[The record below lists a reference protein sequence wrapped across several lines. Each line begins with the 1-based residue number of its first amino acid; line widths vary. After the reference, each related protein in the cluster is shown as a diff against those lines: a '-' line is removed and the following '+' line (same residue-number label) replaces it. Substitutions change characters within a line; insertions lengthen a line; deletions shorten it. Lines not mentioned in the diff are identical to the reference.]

1 MPANGQPAN
10 GEDLLP
16 DLKTPPPSSGD
27 GRTIHTTVADAK
39 PATIAD
45 AKSAAGKRSSRRRNR
60 DRQETPAAGAE
71 ERFFLASGDG
81 DDGVPALGRDCPNE
95 ADAIIEA
102 FRAKLTFYRICE
114 FQTRA
119 EIGPSEEPILR
130 KEALKRRNPA
140 S

>member
-1 MPANGQPAN
+1 MRKEFVVPANGQQAN
-10 GEDLLP
+10 GQEILP
-16 DLKTPPPSSGD
+16 DSKTPAAPLTD
-27 GRTIHTTVADAK
+27 GKIVHTTVANAK
-39 PATIAD
+39 P
-45 AKSAAGKRSSRRRNR
+45 AAGKRAPRRRGR
-60 DRQETPAAGAE
+60 DRQETPLAGAE

-81 DDGVPALGRDCPNE
+81 DGNIPALGRECPNE
-95 ADAIIEA
+95 ADAVIEA

-119 EIGPSEEPILR
+119 EIGPSGEPVLR